1 MEDLDAA
8 ATDAPPAGQRTV
20 VVVEDDPEIRDLE
33 LFLLGAEGYQVV
45 GLPDGDAVVQTVRD
59 VRADLIV
66 LDLMLP
72 GKNGNMILDELGADA
87 ATRDVPVIV
96 VSAYTP
102 QLVATA
108 QVKSVLAK
116 PFDVTD
122 LLDTVQRT
130 LDHAN

>member
-33 LFLLGAEGYQVV
+33 LFLLGAEGYQVI
-45 GLPDGDAVVQTVRD
+45 GLPDGDAVVETVRD
-59 VRADLIV
+59 ARADLVV